1 MSQKKQ
7 LVLPRQYNIRMLTKD
22 SDHLKRDNTLK
33 LDGFTINKIIGAVL
47 GTILLILGLKQV
59 SAIIY
64 HAEKPVK
71 MGMKVEVPDE
81 GKSSKGE
88 AKKAEAPKEVD
99 FASLM
104 AKADVAAGQKVFKKC
119 ASCHTAEQG
128 GKDKVGPN
136 LYGIIG
142 RAAGSK
148 EGYKYSANMT
158 AKAGEIGNWTEEKV
172 FHFVNNPKEYL
183 GGKSKM
189 TFRLKKA
196 DPRVNVIAY
205 LKSLVK

>member
-1 MSQKKQ
+1 
-7 LVLPRQYNIRMLTKD
+7 
-22 SDHLKRDNTLK
+22 LKF
-33 LDGFTINKIIGAVL
+33 DGFTINKIIGALL

-71 MGMKVEVPDE
+71 MGMKVDVPDE
-81 GKSSKGE
+81 GKSNKDE

-99 FASLM
+99 FATLM
-104 AKADVAAGQKVFKKC
+104 AKADADAGQKVFKKC
-119 ASCHTAEQG
+119 GACHTAEQG

-136 LYGIIG
+136 LYGVIG
-142 RAAGSK
+142 RPAGSK

-158 AKAGEIGNWTEEKV
+158 AKAGEIGTWTEEKV
-172 FHFVNNPKEYL
+172 FHFIHSPKEYL

-189 TFRLKKA
+189 TFHLKKA
-196 DPRVNVIAY
+196 GPRVNVIAY